1 MCFGRRKVRTIVLL
15 SLFCIL
21 VPAWSDIQFEEVS
34 EQAGI
39 TRVGESWGNAW
50 GDFNGDGYLDLW
62 ATNHRHKPSLYRNN
76 GDGTFTDII
85 DSVWNSNPT
94 ADTHGAAWADFD
106 NDGDQDLI
114 VLSGS
119 SGGLNNRAHVNHS
132 NHLYVNE
139 NGRLIESAANLGV
152 DFPFLRGRTPIWLDW
167 NMDGSLDVLLT
178 GVARKDGGG
187 RLVSSTL
194 FGQLDGRF
202 ENMDGPTGFFTEKS
216 VEFAQL
222 SSLTESG
229 TLHLILASHSHAYPA
244 AVYEKSGIS
253 FHDVTDKFSIHGGI
267 VVQDAAIKDLN
278 GDLLPDIFLARSIY
292 PSSVIQPDE
301 HSLELNILSTVGV
314 LSQPLTFFNEK
325 GISFRTET
333 EVNFEIYSEWG
344 PQLSLVKIGAA
355 GYDVTE
361 FDGGEYMGVK
371 PNLRSASFKVKLS
384 PEDPR
389 VIGLKARPE
398 NERFG
403 IYVGYDPNE
412 KKWTLIYH
420 KLPATTLISSETPI
434 SEVVNNNFF
443 PSVDLHADL
452 LINKGMA
459 GFEPVTKVNGIGRFP
474 DCHNVAAGDFDNDM
488 DIDLYLVRSSTA
500 ENLPNHLYENQGDGN
515 FIHLPDTGG
524 AAGSERGRGQS
535 VTMADYDRD
544 GYLDLFVTNG
554 RGMYPFSDGPDQLY
568 RNLGSGNNWL
578 QIDLEGTVSNRDGI
592 GARLFTTTPDG
603 KTQLRENGGGIHWA
617 QQDQKRIHFG
627 LAHNEEVSELVIHW
641 PSGIVQKL
649 ENVTVNQVL
658 RVVEEDVRD
667 SFPGDVNQ
675 DGVINL
681 IDLLHVATHFGESP
695 PTDVRVDVNKDNIVN
710 ILDLVAISNII
721 ENSSSESQN

>member
-1 MCFGRRKVRTIVLL
+1 M
-15 SLFCIL
+15 
-21 VPAWSDIQFEEVS
+21 
-34 EQAGI
+34 
-39 TRVGESWGNAW
+39 
-50 GDFNGDGYLDLW
+50 
-62 ATNHRHKPSLYRNN
+62 
-76 GDGTFTDII
+76 
-85 DSVWNSNPT
+85 VWNANPT

-106 NDGDQDLI
+106 NDGDQDLM

-119 SGGLNNRAHVNHS
+119 SGGLNSRAHDNHR

-139 NGRLIESAANLGV
+139 NGRLIESAAKFGV
-152 DFPFLRGRTPIWLDW
+152 DYPFLRGRTPLWFDW
-167 NMDGSLDVLLT
+167 NMDGRLDVLLT
-178 GVARKDGGG
+178 GVARTDVTGAFVG
-187 RLVSSTL
+187 STL
-194 FGQLDGRF
+194 FGQMDGRF
-202 ENMDGPTGFFTEKS
+202 ENMNGTSGFFLKKS

-244 AVYEKSGIS
+244 AIYEKSGVS
-253 FHDVTDKFSIHGGI
+253 FHDVTGKFSIQGGF

-292 PSSVIQPDE
+292 PSSVNQPDE
-301 HSLELNILSTVGV
+301 HRLELNILSTLGV
-314 LSQPLTFFNEK
+314 LSQPLSILNEK
-325 GISFRTET
+325 GISFKTET
-333 EVNFEIYSEWG
+333 EVNFEIYSEWS

-355 GYDVTE
+355 GYEVTE
-361 FDGGEYMGVK
+361 FDGGEFKGVM

-384 PEDPR
+384 PDDPR
-389 VIGLKARPE
+389 VFGLKARPE

-403 IYVGYDPNE
+403 IYVGYDPNM
-412 KKWTLIYH
+412 KKWSLIYH
-420 KLPATTLISSETPI
+420 KLPATTLIEAETPI
-434 SEVVNNNFF
+434 SDVETINFF

-452 LINKGMA
+452 LINNSKS
-459 GFEPVTKVNGIGRFP
+459 GFGPLTRISGVGQFP
-474 DCHNVAAGDFDNDM
+474 DCHSVVAGDFDNDM
-488 DIDLYLVRSSTA
+488 DIDLYLVRASTA

-515 FIHLPDTGG
+515 FIQLPDTGG
-524 AAGSERGRGQS
+524 AAGSEQGRGQS

-592 GARLFTTTPDG
+592 GARLFATTPDR

-627 LAHNEEVSELVIHW
+627 LAQNEKVSELVIYW

-649 ENVTVNQVL
+649 EGVTVNQVL

-675 DGVINL
+675 DGVVDF

-710 ILDLVAISNII
+710 ILDLVVVANLLKT
-721 ENSSSESQN
+721 ETGP